1 MKKWLLFCV
10 MFCTSLPLL
19 AEKPPLR
26 VALTPFA
33 PPFVMQTNTQQFH
46 GFDIE
51 VIEYVCKK
59 LERRCEYIPMTFSQ
73 LIPALVE
80 GKADVAIGGIIITLP
95 RSRLVR
101 FSTPYMVSKV
111 QFVGTQAVDISPPF
125 ELKQLS
131 KKRIGVLTGGG
142 FARLI
147 RNIDIDKPKLVSF
160 KEDSEIIHALHTN
173 RISLALLTT
182 PKAHYWKSNAADS
195 FQYIG
200 NPFPVGFG
208 FAVAINPNEASLIK
222 DVDLAL
228 LDYQDSD
235 NYKTNY
241 NLYIRNE
248 F

>member
-10 MFCTSLPLL
+10 SFCISLPLF
-19 AEKPPLR
+19 AENPPLR

-33 PPFVMQTNTQQFH
+33 PPFVMQTNTQQFY

-59 LERRCEYIPMTFSQ
+59 LERRCEYIPMTFNQ

-80 GKADVAIGGIIITLP
+80 GKADVAIGGIIMTLP
-95 RSRLVR
+95 RSRLVH

-111 QFVGTQAVDISPPF
+111 QFIGNEKAGISPPF
-125 ELKQLS
+125 DLKQLS
-131 KKRIGVLTGGG
+131 KKRIGVLVGGG
-142 FARLI
+142 FAHLI
-147 RNIDIDKPKLVSF
+147 RNLDIDKPKLVSF
-160 KEDSEIIHALHTN
+160 REDSEIIHALHTN

-182 PKAHYWKSNAADS
+182 PKAHYWKSNSADS
-195 FQYIG
+195 FQNIG

-208 FAVAINPNEASLIK
+208 FAVAINPNKATLVK

-235 NYKTNY
+235 DYKINY
-241 NLYIRNE
+241 NLYMRDE